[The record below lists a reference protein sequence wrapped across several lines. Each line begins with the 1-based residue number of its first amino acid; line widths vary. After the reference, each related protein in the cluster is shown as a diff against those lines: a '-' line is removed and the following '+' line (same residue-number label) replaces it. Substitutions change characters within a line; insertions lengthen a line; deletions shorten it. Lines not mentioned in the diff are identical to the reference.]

1 MGFFSSLFGTA
12 DNTKLITV
20 IKEGAFL
27 VDVRS
32 PSEFASGS
40 VKGAVNIPLDN
51 LQQQLTKFKG
61 KQNIVVFC
69 RSGNRSSM
77 AKNIL
82 TQSGFK
88 NVTDGGTWQNV
99 NEVLK
104 NGS

>member
-1 MGFFSSLFGTA
+1 MGFFSALFGKA
-12 DNTKLITV
+12 DHTKLIEA
-20 IKEGAFL
+20 INQGAFL

-32 PSEFASGS
+32 SGEFASGS

-82 TQSGFK
+82 AKSGFQ
-88 NVTDGGTWQNV
+88 NVVDGGTWRNV
-99 NEVLK
+99 NKLVDNL
-104 NGS
+104 